1 MLHLLCCAGGMGRI
15 AASPYRTAG
24 IGPNRSAMTSLP
36 PPLRPARDD
45 DSEPLATL
53 IAASF
58 AEYPNCFFEW
68 SEFPELRRPASAFAA
83 KGGRLWVADAPGG
96 GIAGSLGVA
105 PVPGQNAVEITKVYA
120 DPAFRGT
127 GLAQALF
134 AEAVAFARAGGFAEM
149 MLWSDTR
156 FARGHRF
163 YEKLGFRRWPGERY
177 LADVSATWEYH
188 FRLNL
193 TSRT

>member
-1 MLHLLCCAGGMGRI
+1 M
-15 AASPYRTAG
+15 TAL
-24 IGPNRSAMTSLP
+24 LP
-36 PPLRPARDD
+36 PIRDARDS

-68 SEFPELRRPASAFAA
+68 SEFPELRAPASHFAG
-83 KGGRLWVADAPGG
+83 KGGRLWIAEAPGG
-96 GIAGSLGVA
+96 GIAGSLGVT
-105 PVPGQNAVEITKVYA
+105 PVPEQNAAEITKVYA
-120 DPAFRGT
+120 DPAFRGS

-134 AEAVAFARAGGFAEM
+134 TEALRFAEAGGYDEM

-163 YEKLGFRRWPGERY
+163 YEKLGFVRWPAARY
-177 LADVSATWEYH
+177 LADVSETWEYH
-188 FRLNL
+188 FRKRL
-193 TSRT
+193 TGFSA

>member
-1 MLHLLCCAGGMGRI
+1 M
-15 AASPYRTAG
+15 TA
-24 IGPNRSAMTSLP
+24 LP
-36 PPLRPARDD
+36 PIRLARDT

-58 AEYPNCFFEW
+58 AEYPNCHFVWE
-68 SEFPELRRPASAFAA
+68 EFPELRQPATAFAA
-83 KGGRLWVADAPGG
+83 KGGKLWIVDAPGG

-105 PVPGQNAVEITKVYA
+105 PVAAQNAVELTKVYA

-134 AEAVAFARAGGFAEM
+134 AEALGFAEAGGFAEM

-188 FRLNL
+188 FRKPLRA
-193 TSRT
+193 TV

>member
-1 MLHLLCCAGGMGRI
+1 
-15 AASPYRTAG
+15 
-24 IGPNRSAMTSLP
+24 MTSLP
-36 PPLRPARDD
+36 TIRDATD
-45 DSEPLATL
+45 GDSEPLAAL

-58 AEYPNCFFEW
+58 AEYPNCHFLWE
-68 SEFPELRRPASAFAA
+68 EFPELRQPASAFAA

-96 GIAGSLGVA
+96 GIAGSLA
-105 PVPGQNAVEITKVYA
+105 ATPVPAQNAVEITKVYA
-120 DPAFRGT
+120 DPAFRGS

-134 AEAVAFARAGGFAEM
+134 AEALAFARAGGFGEM

-177 LADVSATWEYH
+177 LADVSETWEYH
-188 FRLNL
+188 FRLPL
-193 TSRT
+193 GDAR

>member
-1 MLHLLCCAGGMGRI
+1 M
-15 AASPYRTAG
+15 TAH
-24 IGPNRSAMTSLP
+24 AFA
-36 PPLRPARDD
+36 LRPARDD

-58 AEYPNCFFEW
+58 AEYPNCLFEW
-68 SEFPELRRPASAFAA
+68 SEFPELRQPASSFAA
-83 KGGRLWVADAPGG
+83 KGGKLWIADAPGG
-96 GIAGSLGVA
+96 GIAASLGVA
-105 PVPGQNAVEITKVYA
+105 PVPEQNAVEITKVYA
-120 DPAFRGT
+120 TPAVRGS
-127 GLAQALF
+127 GLAQTLF
-134 AEAVAFARAGGFAEM
+134 AEALRFAESGGYGEM

-188 FRLNL
+188 FRLPL
-193 TSRT
+193 PPR

>member
-1 MLHLLCCAGGMGRI
+1 MHRPNDHRRRRRYRPGAV
-15 AASPYRTAG
+15 AA
-24 IGPNRSAMTSLP
+24 IGDDAMNISAPL
-36 PPLRPARDD
+36 PLRPARDT
-45 DSEPLATL
+45 DSAPLAAL

-58 AEYPNCFFEW
+58 AEYPNCIFEW
-68 SEFPELRRPASAFAA
+68 SEFPELRRPASHFAA
-83 KGGRLWVADAPGG
+83 KGGRLWVADAPDG
-96 GIAGSLGVA
+96 GIAASLGA
-105 PVPGQNAVEITKVYA
+105 TPVPEQNAVEITKVYA
-120 DPAFRGT
+120 APAYRGS

-134 AEAVAFARAGGFAEM
+134 GEALAFAQVGGFGSM

-188 FRLNL
+188 FRLDL
-193 TSRT
+193 AGTP

>member
-1 MLHLLCCAGGMGRI
+1 
-15 AASPYRTAG
+15 
-24 IGPNRSAMTSLP
+24 MTSLP
-36 PPLRPARDD
+36 TIRDATD
-45 DSEPLATL
+45 GDSEPLAAL

-58 AEYPNCFFEW
+58 AEYPNCHFVWE
-68 SEFPELRRPASAFAA
+68 EFPELRQPASAFAA

-96 GIAGSLGVA
+96 GIAGSLA
-105 PVPGQNAVEITKVYA
+105 ATPVPSQNAVEITKVYA
-120 DPAFRGT
+120 DPAFRGS

-134 AEAVAFARAGGFAEM
+134 AEALAFARAGGFGEM

-177 LADVSATWEYH
+177 LADVSETWEYH
-188 FRLNL
+188 FRLPL
-193 TSRT
+193 GDPR

>member
-1 MLHLLCCAGGMGRI
+1 
-15 AASPYRTAG
+15 
-24 IGPNRSAMTSLP
+24 MTSLP
-36 PPLRPARDD
+36 IIRDATD
-45 DSEPLATL
+45 GDSEPLAAL

-58 AEYPNCFFEW
+58 AEYPNCHFVWE
-68 SEFPELRRPASAFAA
+68 EFPELRQPASAFAA

-96 GIAGSLGVA
+96 GIAGSLA
-105 PVPGQNAVEITKVYA
+105 ATPVPCQNAVEITKVYA
-120 DPAFRGT
+120 DPVFRGS

-134 AEAVAFARAGGFAEM
+134 AEAFAFAQAGGFGEM

-177 LADVSATWEYH
+177 LADVSETWEYH
-188 FRLNL
+188 FRLPL
-193 TSRT
+193 GDAR

>member
-1 MLHLLCCAGGMGRI
+1 
-15 AASPYRTAG
+15 
-24 IGPNRSAMTSLP
+24 MTSSSLAI
-36 PPLRPARDD
+36 RPARDS
-45 DSEPLATL
+45 DSEPLAAL

-58 AEYPNCFFEW
+58 AEYPNCLFEW
-68 SEFPELRRPASAFAA
+68 SEFPELRRPASHFAG
-83 KGGRLWVADAPGG
+83 KGGRLWVVDAPDG
-96 GIAGSLGVA
+96 GIAASLGA
-105 PVPGQNAVEITKVYA
+105 TPVPEQNAVEITKVYA
-120 DPAFRGT
+120 APAFRGS

-134 AEAVAFARAGGFAEM
+134 AEALAFAQDGGFDAM

-188 FRLNL
+188 FRLDL
-193 TSRT
+193 TGAR

>member
-1 MLHLLCCAGGMGRI
+1 M
-15 AASPYRTAG
+15 TAQ
-24 IGPNRSAMTSLP
+24 IL
-36 PPLRPARDD
+36 PLRPARDD
-45 DSEPLATL
+45 DSAPLAAL

-58 AEYPNCFFEW
+58 AEYPNCVFEW
-68 SEFPELRRPASAFAA
+68 AEFPELRQPASHFAA

-96 GIAGSLGVA
+96 GIAASLGA
-105 PVPGQNAVEITKVYA
+105 TPVPAQNAVEITKVYA
-120 DPAFRGT
+120 APAFRGS

-134 AEAVAFARAGGFAEM
+134 GEALRFARDGRFEAM

-177 LADVSATWEYH
+177 LADVSETWEFH
-188 FRLNL
+188 FRLDL
-193 TSRT
+193 RGAP